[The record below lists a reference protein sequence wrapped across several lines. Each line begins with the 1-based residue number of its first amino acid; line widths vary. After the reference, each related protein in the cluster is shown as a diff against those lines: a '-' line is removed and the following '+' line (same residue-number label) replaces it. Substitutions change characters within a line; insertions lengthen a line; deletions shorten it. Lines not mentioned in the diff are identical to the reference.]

1 MPFSPRMSLPS
12 LLGGFALLGFVL
24 RIAAARGDY
33 WLDEAWSAVFARAAA
48 TVGDVLFAI
57 NHDNN
62 HHLNTLWLMA
72 VGWGSPPMLG
82 RALSI
87 LCGTVS
93 VVVAGLIGA
102 RRGLVSAAGAAAL
115 FALSPIM
122 VTYGSEARGY
132 APMLLALL
140 ISFLIVDR
148 EIDGDRVPHG
158 AEWLGLAALIGTLA
172 HVSMLF
178 GVAALSGWMVI
189 VESRR
194 QPRLAALRTTLRFMA
209 RALAG
214 VAVILLMILAGAVAS
229 PEGMRIGSLTGFS
242 WPSFIDALAYMIAYT
257 IGWPWLAG
265 PWILILLLLPQIL
278 RRDPA
283 LVTRIPFY
291 LIAILGLPLL
301 VALVHPDNSAYPRY
315 YLLSS
320 VGLLLLI
327 AELLPVRPQLAAFLL
342 GLTILGSVS
351 DDVVIIKNMRAD
363 PGKAIEAMEE
373 SSPGRGAVLIDNPRD
388 AAVIEAAAARR
399 GYPLTV
405 DRSCVEDTDYFYV
418 QQIGANAFPLAALRC
433 GHAFQPI
440 AGGEVRGLSGMDWQ
454 LYGKVR

>member
-1 MPFSPRMSLPS
+1 M
-12 LLGGFALLGFVL
+12 FAH
-24 RIAAARGDY
+24 
-33 WLDEAWSAVFARAAA
+33 EAS

-87 LCGTVS
+87 LCGTLS
-93 VVVAGLIGA
+93 IVVAGLIGA
-102 RRGLVSAAGAAAL
+102 RRGLAAAAAAAAL

-140 ISFLIVDR
+140 VSILVVDR
-148 EIDGDRVPHG
+148 RVEGRPVPHG
-158 AEWLGLAALIGTLA
+158 PEWLGLAALIGTLA

-178 GVAALSGWMVI
+178 GVAALTGWLAI
-189 VESRR
+189 VEARR
-194 QPRLAALRTTLRFMA
+194 QPRLAALLTTLRYMA

-214 VAVILLMILAGAVAS
+214 AVVILLMIAAGAVAS
-229 PEGMRIGSLTGFS
+229 PEGLRIGSVTPFH
-242 WPSFIDALAYMIAYT
+242 WPSFIDAVTTMIGYT

-265 PWILILLLLPQIL
+265 PWMIILLLLPHFV

-283 LVTRIPFY
+283 LAGRMPFY
-291 LIAILGLPLL
+291 LIVILGLPLL
-301 VALVHPDNSAYPRY
+301 VALIEPDNSAYPRY
-315 YLLSS
+315 YLLSA

-327 AELLPVRPQLAAFLL
+327 ADLLPARPRLGAFLL
-342 GLTILGSVS
+342 GLTLVGSIS
-351 DDVVIIKNMRAD
+351 DDIVMIENRRGD
-363 PGKAIEAMEE
+363 PGAAIEAMEE
-373 SSPGRGAVLIDNPRD
+373 ASPGRGSILIENPRD
-388 AAVIEAAAARR
+388 SAVLQAAAARR
-399 GYPLTV
+399 GYPLV
-405 DRSCVEDTDYFYV
+405 IYDSCVHDTDYFYV
-418 QQIGANAFPLAALRC
+418 QRIGAGSFPLAALRC

-454 LYGKVR
+454 LYERVP